1 MSHYECRHC
10 GKYLCGGE
18 CQTPDRGIELGRL
31 VGHAGHLEDPGVS
44 ASRHLL
50 STELRRMAALKDAAE
65 ILKQHGEYEDR
76 FDEIFK

>member
-18 CQTPDRGIELGRL
+18 CQVPGLTIEDYHR
-31 VGHAGHLEDPGVS
+31 EDPRIS
-44 ASRHLL
+44 TSRHLL
-50 STELRRMAALKDAAE
+50 KKELRRMASLKDAAE
-65 ILKQHGEYEDR
+65 ILKEHGEYEDR